1 MPAFEYAAL
10 KTNGRKERGILEG
23 DNARQVRQALRER
36 GLTPLDVHPVSERS
50 QGRRGAFGLRRGGMR
65 PADLALFTRQL
76 ATLLRAGA
84 PLEEALGTAARQTQK
99 TGVKRIILAVRARVV
114 EGRPLAAGLADYPQA
129 FPELYRATVAAGE
142 ESGYLDAVL
151 ERLADYTESRQI
163 TRQKLTQAMLY
174 PILLSIMALAV
185 LVGLLGFVVPKVVAV
200 FENLGQELPLLTRIL
215 LATSDFVRDWGVY
228 LFVAVLLLAVGFA
241 RLLKR
246 PAFRERVHRLQ
257 LHLPVIGALI
267 RGLNAARFARTLSIL
282 AASGVP
288 ILHALQISAQVM
300 SNLPMRAAVEQA
312 AARVREGTSIHR
324 ALEDSGHFP
333 PMTTHLIASG
343 ESSGELDDMLDRA
356 ATQQERETDAT
367 IGMALGIFEPL
378 LIIIMGG
385 VVLIIVLAILLPIF
399 ESQQMFG

>member
-10 KTNGRKERGILEG
+10 KASGRKERGVLEG
-23 DNARQVRQALRER
+23 DNARQVRQLLRER
-36 GLTPLDVHPVSERS
+36 GLTPLDVNPVTEREK
-50 QGRRGAFGLRRGGMR
+50 RRGLGLQLWRGGMAA
-65 PADLALFTRQL
+65 ADLALFTRQL
-76 ATLLRAGA
+76 ATLLRAGS
-84 PLEEALGTAARQTQK
+84 PLEEALGTVARQTHK

-114 EGRPLAAGLADYPQA
+114 EGHPLAAGLADYPQA

-163 TRQKLTQAMLY
+163 TRQKLMQAMLY

-185 LVGLLGFVVPKVVAV
+185 LGGLLGFVVPKVVAV
-200 FENLGQELPLLTRIL
+200 FENLGQELPVLTRLL
-215 LATSDFVRDWGVY
+215 LASSDFVRDWGI
-228 LFVAVLLLAVGFA
+228 VLLIVLALAVAGFF
-241 RLLKR
+241 RLMKR
-246 PAFRERVHRLQ
+246 PAFRHRVHALQ
-257 LHLPVIGALI
+257 LRLPLFGPLV

-288 ILHALQISAQVM
+288 ILQALQISAQVM
-300 SNLPMRAAVEQA
+300 SNLPMRTAVEQA
-312 AARVREGTSIHR
+312 AVRVREGTAIHR
-324 ALEDSGHFP
+324 ALEDAGHFP
-333 PMTTHLIASG
+333 PMTIHLIASG
-343 ESSGELDDMLDRA
+343 ESSGELDNMLERA

-378 LIIIMGG
+378 LIIVMGG
-385 VVLIIVLAILLPIF
+385 VVLLIVLAILLPIF

>member
-1 MPAFEYAAL
+1 MPAFEYLAL
-10 KTNGRKERGILEG
+10 KTSGRKERGVLEG
-23 DNARQVRQALRER
+23 DNARQVRQLLRER
-36 GLTPLDVHPVSERS
+36 GLTPLDVNAVTEREK
-50 QGRRGAFGLRRGGMR
+50 RRGLSLQLRRGGMAA
-65 PADLALFTRQL
+65 ADLALFTRQL
-76 ATLLRAGA
+76 ATLLRAGC
-84 PLEEALGTAARQTQK
+84 PLEEALGTVARQTHK

-163 TRQKLTQAMLY
+163 TRQKLMQAMLY

-185 LVGLLGFVVPKVVAV
+185 LAGLLGFVVPKVVAV
-200 FENLGQELPLLTRIL
+200 FENLGQELPVLTRLL
-215 LATSDFVRDWGVY
+215 LASSDFLRDWGIA
-228 LFVAVLLLAVGFA
+228 LFIVLALAAAGFL
-241 RLLKR
+241 RLMRR
-246 PAFRERVHRLQ
+246 PAFRLRVHALQ
-257 LHLPVIGALI
+257 LHLPLFGPLV

-288 ILHALQISAQVM
+288 ILQALQISAQVM
-300 SNLPMRAAVEQA
+300 SNLPMREAVERAAV
-312 AARVREGTSIHR
+312 RVREGTAIHR
-324 ALEDSGHFP
+324 ALEDAGHFP
-333 PMTTHLIASG
+333 PMTIHLIASG
-343 ESSGELDDMLDRA
+343 ESSGELDNMLERA

-378 LIIIMGG
+378 LIIVMGG
-385 VVLIIVLAILLPIF
+385 VVLLIVLAILLPIF

>member
-36 GLTPLDVHPVSERS
+36 GLTPLDVHAVSERS
-50 QGRRGAFGLRRGGMR
+50 SGRRGSFGLRRGGMR
-65 PADLALFTRQL
+65 PADLSLFTRQL

-114 EGRPLAAGLADYPQA
+114 EGHPLATGLADYPQA

-228 LFVAVLLLAVGFA
+228 LFVVLLLLGVGFA

-246 PAFRERVHRLQ
+246 PAFRARMHRLQ
-257 LHLPVIGALI
+257 LRLPVVGPLI

-288 ILHALQISAQVM
+288 ILNALQISAQVM

-312 AARVREGTSIHR
+312 AVRVREGTSIHR

-333 PMTTHLIASG
+333 PMTIHLIASG
-343 ESSGELDDMLDRA
+343 ESSGELDNMLERA